1 VPHYSLNGSTY
12 KKAAGRRRWA
22 AGQISAVRAI
32 NQERASPA
40 ATAKSPIRR
49 RANFGKGKRMSK
61 IYHIAVKVP
70 DIDKAKAFYK
80 NLFGFEE
87 LKQSKVR
94 DHTSCHLTD
103 GVIDLAIIQYDS
115 EDSPEAGLSGD
126 GPCIHHFG
134 VEVDDLETSNSQ
146 LKEMGCEILSKP
158 GVLPIKFRSPFGVVA
173 EISPTGYF
181 DSKHK
186 NG

>member
-1 VPHYSLNGSTY
+1 
-12 KKAAGRRRWA
+12 
-22 AGQISAVRAI
+22 
-32 NQERASPA
+32 
-40 ATAKSPIRR
+40 
-49 RANFGKGKRMSK
+49 MSNK

-70 DIDKAKAFYK
+70 DIDKAKSFYK

-115 EDSPEAGLSGD
+115 EDSPEAGLSGN

-134 VEVDDLETSNSQ
+134 VEVDDMQASHDQ
-146 LKEMGCEILSKP
+146 LKEMGCEILSRP
-158 GVLPIKFRSPFGVVA
+158 GVLPVKFRSPFGVVA
-173 EISPTGYF
+173 EISPKGYF
-181 DSKHK
+181 DTKHK

>member
-1 VPHYSLNGSTY
+1 MAEQS
-12 KKAAGRRRWA
+12 
-22 AGQISAVRAI
+22 
-32 NQERASPA
+32 
-40 ATAKSPIRR
+40 
-49 RANFGKGKRMSK
+49 MSK

-70 DIDKAKAFYK
+70 DLEKAKTFYK
-80 NLFGFEE
+80 EAFGFEE

-115 EDSPEAGLSGD
+115 EESPEAGLAGA

-134 VEVDDLETSNSQ
+134 VEVEDLEASHQ
-146 LKEMGCEILSKP
+146 KLKDMGCEILSAP

-173 EISPTGYF
+173 EISPQNYF
-181 DSKHK
+181 QEAHK
-186 NG
+186 GG

>member
-1 VPHYSLNGSTY
+1 
-12 KKAAGRRRWA
+12 
-22 AGQISAVRAI
+22 
-32 NQERASPA
+32 
-40 ATAKSPIRR
+40 
-49 RANFGKGKRMSK
+49 MSK

-115 EDSPEAGLSGD
+115 EDSPEAGMSGT

-134 VEVDDLETSNSQ
+134 VEVENLDASHDQ

-158 GVLPIKFRSPFGVVA
+158 GVLPIKFR
-173 EISPTGYF
+173 
-181 DSKHK
+181 
-186 NG
+186 

>member
-1 VPHYSLNGSTY
+1 
-12 KKAAGRRRWA
+12 
-22 AGQISAVRAI
+22 
-32 NQERASPA
+32 
-40 ATAKSPIRR
+40 
-49 RANFGKGKRMSK
+49 MSK

-70 DIDKAKAFYK
+70 DVDKAKVFYK

-115 EDSPEAGLSGD
+115 EDSPEAGLSGA

-134 VEVDDLETSNSQ
+134 VEVTDLESSHTQ
-146 LKEMGCEILSKP
+146 LKDMGRAILSKP
-158 GVLPIKFRSPFGVVA
+158 GILPITFRSPFGVV
-173 EISPTGYF
+173 
-181 DSKHK
+181 
-186 NG
+186 

>member
-1 VPHYSLNGSTY
+1 
-12 KKAAGRRRWA
+12 
-22 AGQISAVRAI
+22 
-32 NQERASPA
+32 
-40 ATAKSPIRR
+40 
-49 RANFGKGKRMSK
+49 MSNK

-103 GVIDLAIIQYDS
+103 GVIDLAIIQYES

-134 VEVDDLETSNSQ
+134 VEVEDLEASHGQ

-173 EISPTGYF
+173 EISPSGYF
-181 DSKHK
+181 ETKHK

>member
-1 VPHYSLNGSTY
+1 MERQRKSGILHAVPAVPGL
-12 KKAAGRRRWA
+12 AALHPGCVLARIAIPGYNEA
-22 AGQISAVRAI
+22 A
-32 NQERASPA
+32 AS
-40 ATAKSPIRR
+40 
-49 RANFGKGKRMSK
+49 FGKGVPPMSNK

-70 DIDKAKAFYK
+70 DIDKAKVFYK

-115 EDSPEAGLSGD
+115 EESPEAGLSGD

-134 VEVDDLETSNSQ
+134 VEVDDLEASHSQ

-181 DSKHK
+181 DTKHK

>member
-1 VPHYSLNGSTY
+1 MRAAVVVALPASRY
-12 KKAAGRRRWA
+12 KRDSNRPSGAAGH
-22 AGQISAVRAI
+22 AGRDRFGARATPGRE
-32 NQERASPA
+32 QH
-40 ATAKSPIRR
+40 
-49 RANFGKGKRMSK
+49 MSNK

-70 DIDKAKAFYK
+70 DIDKAKSFYK

-115 EDSPEAGLSGD
+115 EDSPEAGLSGN

-134 VEVDDLETSNSQ
+134 VEVDDMQASHDQ
-146 LKEMGCEILSKP
+146 LKEMGCEILSRP
-158 GVLPIKFRSPFGVVA
+158 GVLPVKFRSPFGVVA
-173 EISPTGYF
+173 EISPKGYF
-181 DSKHK
+181 DTKHK

>member
-1 VPHYSLNGSTY
+1 MERQRNPGFFTWFRPSPDRAALHPGYVLARTAIPGYNGS
-12 KKAAGRRRWA
+12 R
-22 AGQISAVRAI
+22 S
-32 NQERASPA
+32 S
-40 ATAKSPIRR
+40 
-49 RANFGKGKRMSK
+49 FGKGVPPVSNK

-70 DIDKAKAFYK
+70 DIDKAKVFYK

-115 EDSPEAGLSGD
+115 EESPEAGLSGD

-134 VEVDDLETSNSQ
+134 VEVDDLEVSHSQ

-181 DSKHK
+181 DTKHK

>member
-1 VPHYSLNGSTY
+1 
-12 KKAAGRRRWA
+12 
-22 AGQISAVRAI
+22 
-32 NQERASPA
+32 
-40 ATAKSPIRR
+40 
-49 RANFGKGKRMSK
+49 MSK

-70 DIDKAKAFYK
+70 DIEKAKAFYK
-80 NLFGFEE
+80 EVFGFEE

-103 GVIDLAIIQYDS
+103 GNFDLAIVEYES
-115 EDSPEAGLSGD
+115 EDSPEAGLSGP

-134 VEVDDLETSNSQ
+134 VEVDDLEGSHRKLT
-146 LKEMGCEILSKP
+146 EMGCEILSAP

-173 EISPTGYF
+173 EISPTNYF
-181 DSKHK
+181 DTKHK